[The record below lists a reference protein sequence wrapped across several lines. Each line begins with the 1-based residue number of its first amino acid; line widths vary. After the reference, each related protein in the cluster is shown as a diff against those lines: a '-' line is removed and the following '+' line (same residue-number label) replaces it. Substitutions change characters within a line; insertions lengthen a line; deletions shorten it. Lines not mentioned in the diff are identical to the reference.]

1 MPRKRPESRRW
12 YSGIRFRVTL
22 TASAAVALTVL
33 TSGIT
38 LVFLLHQSLI
48 SSVDTIAT
56 DRAQVVAS
64 QAASGNL
71 GPTVTSTG
79 SENSLVQVVDSSNSV
94 VAATGNIEG
103 QESILATPP
112 PGGVTTVLSLDRLPA
127 GDGPFRVVAVPVR
140 LPTGSGWVYVAT
152 STDQVNAAVA
162 NLAVLFAV
170 GLPIVLVVVVWALW
184 RAVGQVVR
192 PVDAI
197 RRRAS
202 VIGGEDLS
210 QRVPVPDSSD
220 EIASLAVTMNEM
232 LERLEA
238 AALRQRQF
246 MGDASHELRSPL
258 AALQIQVDVAL
269 AHPEDPGSALVLE
282 SVQGQVS
289 RMSTLIDDLLFLARS
304 AERAPRE
311 PGSVVD
317 LDDLVIAE
325 LHRLREWGGPAV
337 ELDGVRAAR
346 VIGSE
351 RDLARLLRNL
361 GDNAREH
368 ARSLVSI
375 RLTTT
380 EEAAEVRVTDDG
392 DGIRPED
399 RDRVFE
405 RFTRLDDARSRNAR
419 GGGAGVGLS
428 IVRQIVGDHHGTIT
442 ITDRADGSAGA
453 VFVVRLPL
461 AQSGV
466 TSPEN

>member
-1 MPRKRPESRRW
+1 MPPKRHDARRW

-22 TASAAVALTVL
+22 TASAVVALTL
-33 TSGIT
+33 LASGIT
-38 LVFLLHQSLI
+38 LVVLLHQSLI
-48 SSVDTIAT
+48 ASLDTVAT
-56 DRAQVVAS
+56 DRAQAVAS
-64 QAASGNL
+64 LAVGGDL

-94 VAATGNIEG
+94 LAATSNIDGE
-103 QESILATPP
+103 EPILAQPP
-112 PGGVTTVLSLDRLPA
+112 SNGVTTVLSVDRMPA
-127 GDGPFRVVAVPVR
+127 GDGPFRVVAAPVR
-140 LPTGSGWVYVAT
+140 LPTGNGWIYVAT
-152 STDQVNAAVA
+152 STSQVDVAVG
-162 NLAVLFAV
+162 NLAGLFGV
-170 GLPIVLVVVVWALW
+170 GLPLVLGVVVWALW
-184 RAVGQVVR
+184 RAVGQVIR

-210 QRVPVPDSSD
+210 QRVPVPASSD
-220 EIASLAVTMNEM
+220 EIASLAITMNEM

-258 AALQIQVDVAL
+258 AALQVQVEVAL
-269 AHPEDPGSALVLE
+269 AHPEDQGSALVLGD
-282 SVQGQVS
+282 VHGQVV
-289 RMSTLIDDLLFLARS
+289 RMSALIDDLLFLARS
-304 AERAPRE
+304 AEGAPRG
-311 PGSVVD
+311 PTSLVD
-317 LDDLVIAE
+317 LDDLVLSE
-325 LHRLREWGGPAV
+325 LHRLRELGGSAV

-346 VIGSE
+346 VEGSE

-368 ARSLVSI
+368 ALSQVSI

-380 EEAAEVRVTDDG
+380 ENTAEFSVTDDG
-392 DGIRPED
+392 DGIRLED

-405 RFTRLDDARSRNAR
+405 RFTRLDDARSRTAR

-428 IVRQIVGDHHGTIT
+428 IVRQIVRDHHGTIT
-442 ITDRADGSAGA
+442 IEGRSDGEAGA

-461 AQSGV
+461 APTGDPSR
-466 TSPEN
+466 S